1 MILISNV
8 CIEEKYINY
17 IDNFMIT
24 LNYLFLRYIKTTMVH
39 FEDLREVAS
48 KYLTQAATYLQSKY
62 EIISSYPPVAFVGSL
77 VKKASVLTFKVIAN
91 PDVLGR

>member
-1 MILISNV
+1 
-8 CIEEKYINY
+8 
-17 IDNFMIT
+17 
-24 LNYLFLRYIKTTMVH
+24 MVH

-77 VKKASVLTFKVIAN
+77 VKKAGVLTFKVIAN
-91 PDVLGR
+91 PDVLGRY